1 MRGKVKRI
9 AQTGCIWSSGY
20 YVHITV
26 DMLGYSLTVKVM
38 PGNLQKR
45 AQVKELTDQVQ
56 EVTQRSVKL
65 AYVGQVEPVVS
76 RNEMQ
81 SNQVSNSWL

>member
-1 MRGKVKRI
+1 MKGKVKRI
-9 AQTGCIWSSGY
+9 ALTGWFWPSGF

-26 DMLGYSLTVKVM
+26 DMLGDSLTIKVM
-38 PGNLQKR
+38 PGNPQKR
-45 AQVKELTDQVQ
+45 AEVKELTDRVQ
-56 EVTQRSVKL
+56 EVTQRSVKR

-81 SNQVSNSWL
+81 SNQVSSSWL